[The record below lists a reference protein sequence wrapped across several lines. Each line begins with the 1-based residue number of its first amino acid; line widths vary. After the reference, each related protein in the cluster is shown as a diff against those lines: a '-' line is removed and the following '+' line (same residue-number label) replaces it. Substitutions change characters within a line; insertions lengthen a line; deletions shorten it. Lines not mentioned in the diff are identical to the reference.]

1 MTEREKIL
9 REGLGRISDGRL
21 TPIYGNH
28 LLYSDAVTIARET
41 IAKADAVPSSSLR
54 EAVKLEREL
63 IYDILLVAQMNGG
76 YLPGHQMKAMMAW
89 LDQPLPE
96 E

>member
-9 REGLGRISDGRL
+9 REGLERIAMRGFRRSHEAQDF
-21 TPIYGNH
+21 
-28 LLYSDAVTIARET
+28 ARET

-63 IYDILLVAQMNGG
+63 IYDILLVAQMNNGFI
-76 YLPGHQMKAMMAW
+76 PEHQIRVMMSW
-89 LDQPLPE
+89 LDQPLPDE
-96 E
+96 

>member
-9 REGLGRISDGRL
+9 REGLERISNRDFE
-21 TPIYGNH
+21 H
-28 LLYSDAVTIARET
+28 LDEVGTFARET

-63 IYDILLVAQMNGG
+63 IYDILLVAQMNDGW
-76 YLPGHQMKAMMAW
+76 LPGHQMRVMMSW